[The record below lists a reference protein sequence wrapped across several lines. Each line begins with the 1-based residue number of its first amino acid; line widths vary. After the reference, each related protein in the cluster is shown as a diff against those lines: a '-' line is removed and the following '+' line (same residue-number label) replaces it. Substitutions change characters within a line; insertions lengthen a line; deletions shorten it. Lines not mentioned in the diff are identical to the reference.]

1 MTQEEII
8 KSAFMRGAETQKTIQ
23 ALPVPEGT
31 NPSAMFKLVVFM
43 PIIAFIFLPIVAL
56 EATDGNWVYFLLSL
70 IPGLAGLFFTIYS
83 IGRKIQKQNAAIEE
97 RNTAQFEHAQ
107 SLAVSELTAS

>member
-43 PIIAFIFLPIVAL
+43 PIIAFIFQPYY
-56 EATDGNWVYFLLSL
+56 T
-70 IPGLAGLFFTIYS
+70 
-83 IGRKIQKQNAAIEE
+83 
-97 RNTAQFEHAQ
+97 
-107 SLAVSELTAS
+107 